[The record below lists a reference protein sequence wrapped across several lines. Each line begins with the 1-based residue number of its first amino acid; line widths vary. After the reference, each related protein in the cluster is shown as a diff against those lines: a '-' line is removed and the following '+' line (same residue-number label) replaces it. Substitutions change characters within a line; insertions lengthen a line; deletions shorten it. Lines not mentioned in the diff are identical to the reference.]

1 MGLFQGEAPPNV
13 ETFRETAQKAPDYL
27 TNYLSSLATSGTGAL
42 GTTVAPV
49 MDAEGKVTTPGS
61 FTPYTGEQLVAGMTP
76 GGLEQA
82 ALTAAPTTLTRYQD
96 ALDEALKAGQA
107 ASGGIDTADISK
119 FYDPYQKQVVDELGR
134 QSALNVQRGL
144 LPMLRGA
151 FASQGGFGGQ
161 RYAGALGQTLGDVQ
175 ANLLGKQSEVMS
187 AGYKQALDAALR
199 EQQAQVGATSALSGL
214 GAQEAEAGTST
225 LKSMA
230 ELGGIERGLRQA
242 EIEAP
247 LKRAQNVAQIMRGYS
262 YPTTTTETYKG
273 PASAYGP
280 SVFQQM
286 AGLGSL
292 IGAAYPQGGG
302 GIGPRIEDFIGKI
315 FGSGSGSGTYVPSES
330 DNLLSDLADFGDTGG
345 KP

>member
-27 TNYLSSLATSGTGAL
+27 TNYLSQLATSGLSSL
-42 GTTVAPV
+42 GTTTGTGESAV
-49 MDAEGKVTTPGS
+49 
-61 FTPYTGEQLVAGMTP
+61 FTPKTGTELIAGMDEK
-76 GGLEQA
+76 GLEQA

-199 EQQAQVGATSALSGL
+199 EQQAQVGATSALASL
-214 GAQEAEAGTST
+214 GGQEAQAGTST

-242 EIEAP
+242 EIDAP
-247 LKRAQNVAQIMRGYS
+247 LTRAQNVAQIMRGYS

-280 SVFQQM
+280 SALQQI
-286 AGLGSL
+286 AGLGTL
-292 IGAAYPQGGG
+292 IGAAYPSGGG
-302 GIGPRIEDFIGKI
+302 GFGTKIEDLIAKI
-315 FGSGSGSGTYVPSES
+315 FGGGSGNVTI
-330 DNLLSDLADFGDTGG
+330 GDPGLPDEVKDILGPPT
-345 KP
+345 

>member
-27 TNYLSSLATSGTGAL
+27 TNYLSQLATSGIGSIGTMTGT
-42 GTTVAPV
+42 G
-49 MDAEGKVTTPGS
+49 DAAK
-61 FTPYTGEQLVAGMTP
+61 FTPYTGEELVAGLGDLEKTALEGAPGALSRYQTP
-76 GGLEQA
+76 LDS
-82 ALTAAPTTLTRYQD
+82 ALTS
-96 ALDEALKAGQA
+96 GQA
-107 ASGGIDTADISK
+107 AAGGIEAADIQK
-119 FYDPYQKQVVDELGR
+119 FSDPFEQDVMENLAR
-134 QSALNVQRGL
+134 QSGINVQRNL

-151 FASQGGFGGQ
+151 FAGQGGFGSQ
-161 RYAGALGQTLGDVQ
+161 RYAGALGQTLGDVE
-175 ANLLGKQSEVMS
+175 ANLLGKQAELMS
-187 AGYKQALDAALR
+187 ANYQKAIDAALR
-199 EQQAQVGATSALSGL
+199 EQQGLTGATEALTRLGGIEQQAATSGL
-214 GAQEAEAGTST
+214 KTG
-225 LKSMA
+225 M

-242 EIEAP
+242 KLEAP
-247 LKRAQNVAQIMRGYS
+247 ITRAQNVAQLLRGYS

-273 PASAYGP
+273 PAPSYGP

>member
-61 FTPYTGEQLVAGMTP
+61 FTPYTGQQLVAGMS
-76 GGLEQA
+76 GLEQA
-82 ALTAAPTTLTRYQD
+82 ALGAAPTTLTRYQD
-96 ALDEALKAGQA
+96 PFNTALTAGQQA
-107 ASGGIDTADISK
+107 AGGIDAADISK

-199 EQQAQVGATSALSGL
+199 EQQAQVGATSALASL
-214 GAQEAEAGTST
+214 GGQEAQAGTST

-247 LKRAQNVAQIMRGYS
+247 LTRAQNVAQIMRGYS

-280 SVFQQM
+280 SALQQI
-286 AGLGSL
+286 AGLGTL
-292 IGAAYPQGGG
+292 IGAAYPSGGG
-302 GIGPRIEDFIGKI
+302 GFGPKIEDLFGKI
-315 FGSGSGSGTYVPSES
+315 FSGSGSGTYVPSEG
-330 DNLLSDLADFGDTGG
+330 DNLLSDLADFGG
-345 KP
+345 